1 MRNLALWVLLLATA
15 AGPLAAQDER
25 DTVPRSKELRGRIE
39 RQFAERVKEE
49 LALTDEQTVRLKT
62 IATEYGGR
70 RRELRHRER
79 DLRSALD
86 AQISEGAASDQ
97 DSVARL
103 TRKLLDL
110 RVEYAESWREEM
122 GKLSPFLTPVQRA
135 RLLVMRE
142 RLIQRVH
149 EMRGGRRGF
158 RHHGD
163 GH

>member
-1 MRNLALWVLLLATA
+1 MRGPALWLLLFAAA
-15 AGPLAAQDER
+15 AGPLAAQER
-25 DTVPRSKELRGRIE
+25 DTLPRSQELRARIE
-39 RQFAERVKEE
+39 QQFAERVKQE
-49 LALTDEQTVRLKT
+49 LALSDEQATRLKT

-79 DLRSALD
+79 DLRAALN
-86 AQISEGAASDQ
+86 AQIRDGTTPDQ

-103 TRKLLDL
+103 TRELLDL
-110 RVEYAESWREEM
+110 RVEYAECWREEM

-149 EMRGGRRGF
+149 EMRGDHRGF
-158 RHHGD
+158 RHRGD

>member
-1 MRNLALWVLLLATA
+1 MRTLALWVLLVAAA
-15 AGPLAAQDER
+15 AGPLSAQDER
-25 DTVPRSKELRGRIE
+25 DTFPRSKELRGRIE
-39 RQFAERVKEE
+39 QRFAERVKEE
-49 LALTDEQTVRLKT
+49 LALTDEQTSRLKA

-86 AQISEGAASDQ
+86 AQIRDGTTSDQ

-103 TRKLLDL
+103 TRELLDL

-122 GKLSPFLTPVQRA
+122 GKLSPFLTSVQRA

-149 EMRGGRRGF
+149 EMRGDHRGY
-158 RHHGD
+158 RHRGD